1 MSNYFELK
9 GKLNFPNEDAAKQTY
24 DMFLN
29 DKRSLFY
36 VPAKYMEDSYFTR
49 EIISLVGK
57 KIRFDEKNYAAKEAI
72 DNMKDLINKA
82 IDLSKKGNVQFIEGS
97 RAEKNIS
104 CQYKSSI

>member
-9 GKLNFPNEDAAKQTY
+9 GKLHFPDEGVAKQTY
-24 DMFLN
+24 DMFLH
-29 DKRSLFY
+29 DKRSLLY
-36 VPAKYMEDSYFTR
+36 VPAKYAEDSHFTR
-49 EIISLVGK
+49 QIITLEGK
-57 KIRFDEKNYAAKEAI
+57 EIRFDEKNYAEKEAI

-104 CQYKSSI
+104 RQYKSSL